1 MRKLFNRFL
10 IKALLGALM
19 GLAICITIYGF
30 GGYDDVIIINKPFVI
45 AQFIGSAVLGI
56 IGMGGSV
63 VYEVEKWSLTK
74 VTMIHYILVVIAFVC
89 CCIFLK
95 WFKSEVLP
103 IVLII
108 FTIVYFMIWLINYFI
123 SKNEIRK
130 INKGLEILKQKDKK
144 GDNHE

>member
-74 VTMIHYILVVIAFVC
+74 VTMIHYIFVVIAFVC

-108 FTIVYFMIWLINYFI
+108 FTIVYFIIWLINYFI
-123 SKNEIRK
+123 GKNEIRK

>member
-1 MRKLFNRFL
+1 MRKIFNKFL
-10 IKALLGALM
+10 IKTLFGALM

-30 GGYDDVIIINKPFVI
+30 GVYDDVILSNKPFMI

-63 VYEVEKWSLTK
+63 VYEVEKWSLTA
-74 VTMIHYILVVIAFVC
+74 VTITHYILVVIAFVC
-89 CCIFLK
+89 CCVFLK
-95 WFKSEVLP
+95 WFEIRVLP

-108 FTIVYFMIWLINYFI
+108 FTITYFIIWLINYLI
-123 SKNEIRK
+123 SKNEIKK
-130 INKGLEILKQKDKK
+130 INEGLEILKQKDIK

>member
-108 FTIVYFMIWLINYFI
+108 FTIVYFIIWLINYFI